1 MSAVT
6 QDKPAL
12 ASVAPREVRIVSH
25 SMIFYWWP
33 VWAVGFLMAALT
45 YFNATRLGI
54 VPEGTEP
61 VESVNIPEYGT
72 RSALVLPAG
81 KQLPI
86 DGATGKPMLP
96 TLRVASRSGPGV
108 MFVLVLLLVIFIT
121 NVPIRGM
128 ASVVAIMAI
137 ILLAIVLALFDAWE
151 PILEMLVHSRIYIN
165 AFGYLAI
172 AVPLFLLWLVFVLV
186 VDRQVYMIVTSG
198 QIQMHQNIGGGETAY
213 DTIGMVVTKRRSD
226 LFRHWVLGLGSGD
239 IVVKT
244 AGAASQE
251 FNMPN
256 VLFVGSKVNL
266 IQQLIQQREVVAG
279 R

>member
-1 MSAVT
+1 
-6 QDKPAL
+6 
-12 ASVAPREVRIVSH
+12 
-25 SMIFYWWP
+25 MIFYWWP

-45 YFNATRLGI
+45 YFNATCLGI

-61 VESVNIPEYGT
+61 VESVNIADYGT
-72 RSALVLPAG
+72 RSALVLPTG
-81 KQLPI
+81 KQLPV
-86 DGATGKPMLP
+86 DHATGKPMLP
-96 TLRVASRSGPGV
+96 RLRMASRSGPGV
-108 MFVLVLLLVIFIT
+108 IFVLVLLLVIFIT
-121 NVPIRGM
+121 NVPIRGL
-128 ASVVAIMAI
+128 ASLVAILAV
-137 ILLAIVLALFDAWE
+137 ILLTVILALFDAWE
-151 PILEMLVHSRIYIN
+151 PILEMLVRSRIYIN

-172 AVPLFLLWLVFVLV
+172 AVPLFLLWLVFILI

-198 QIQMHQNIGGGETAY
+198 QIQMHQNIGGGETAH

-226 LFRHWVLGLGSGD
+226 LFRHWILGLGSGD

-251 FNMPN
+251 FHMPN

>member
-1 MSAVT
+1 
-6 QDKPAL
+6 
-12 ASVAPREVRIVSH
+12 
-25 SMIFYWWP
+25 MIFFWWP
-33 VWAVGFLMAALT
+33 VWAMGFLMAALT
-45 YFNATRLGI
+45 FFNASCLGI

-61 VESVNIPEYGT
+61 VESVNIADYGT
-72 RSALVLPAG
+72 RSALVLPTG
-81 KQLPI
+81 KQLPV
-86 DGATGKPMLP
+86 DHATGKPMLP
-96 TLRVASRSGPGV
+96 RLRMASRSGPGV

-121 NVPIRGM
+121 NVPIRGLS
-128 ASVVAIMAI
+128 SVVAILAI
-137 ILLAIVLALFDAWE
+137 ILLVVILALFDAWE
-151 PILEMLVHSRIYIN
+151 PILEMLVHCRIYIN

-172 AVPLFLLWLVFVLV
+172 AVPLTLLWLVFILI
-186 VDRQVYMIVTSG
+186 VDRQVYMVFTSG
-198 QIQMHQNIGGGETAY
+198 QIRVHQNIGGGETAY

-251 FNMPN
+251 FHLPN

>member
-1 MSAVT
+1 
-6 QDKPAL
+6 
-12 ASVAPREVRIVSH
+12 
-25 SMIFYWWP
+25 MIFYWWP

-45 YFNATRLGI
+45 YFSATCLGI

-61 VESVNIPEYGT
+61 VESVNIADYGT

-81 KQLPI
+81 TQLPT
-86 DGATGKPMLP
+86 DHATGKPMLP
-96 TLRVASRSGPGV
+96 RLRMASRSGPGV
-108 MFVLVLLLVIFIT
+108 IFVLVLLLVIFIT
-121 NVPIRGM
+121 NVPIRGL
-128 ASVVAIMAI
+128 ASLVAILAI
-137 ILLAIVLALFDAWE
+137 ILLTVVLALFDAWE
-151 PILEMLVHSRIYIN
+151 PILEMLVRSRIYIN

-172 AVPLFLLWLVFVLV
+172 AVPLFLLWLVFILI

-198 QIQMHQNIGGGETAY
+198 QIQMHQNIGGGETAH

-226 LFRHWVLGLGSGD
+226 LFRHWILGLGSGD

-251 FNMPN
+251 VHMPN